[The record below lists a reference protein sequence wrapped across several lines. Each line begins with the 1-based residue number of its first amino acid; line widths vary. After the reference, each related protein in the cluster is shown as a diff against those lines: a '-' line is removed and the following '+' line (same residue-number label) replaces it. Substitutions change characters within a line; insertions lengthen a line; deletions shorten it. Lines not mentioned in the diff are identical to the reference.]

1 MTQTGQRDDAVHDG
15 EAGSSTA
22 GATGVSRSSKLRGP
36 GDLTIAELMRVQ
48 DAEQPRSM
56 WARLFGANPV
66 AADSEQLFARAL
78 GERAVGELLS
88 QLGKEWTVL
97 HSVPVGGDGARFDH
111 LVVGPAGVFTITT
124 RNHPGL
130 DVVVSGQTVLVA
142 GTKVAHIR
150 AAEHDLGR
158 AERLLGAA
166 LGESIAVCGLLVF
179 VAPESLTL
187 RNVPRDV
194 QVLESSELLPWL
206 EVQPDVFD
214 VAELERIV
222 RTAESPAVWG
232 APEEVGADSEHD
244 ELATLVRL
252 VERSRM
258 LRQLWFGAATIL
270 IVVTATALAT
280 LVVIGAAPNSSR

>member
-1 MTQTGQRDDAVHDG
+1 
-15 EAGSSTA
+15 
-22 GATGVSRSSKLRGP
+22 
-36 GDLTIAELMRVQ
+36 
-48 DAEQPRSM
+48 
-56 WARLFGANPV
+56 
-66 AADSEQLFARAL
+66 
-78 GERAVGELLS
+78 
-88 QLGKEWTVL
+88 
-97 HSVPVGGDGARFDH
+97 
-111 LVVGPAGVFTITT
+111 
-124 RNHPGL
+124 
-130 DVVVSGQTVLVA
+130 VLVA
-142 GTKVAHIR
+142 GAKVAHIR

-214 VAELERIV
+214 GAELERIV
-222 RTAESPAVWG
+222 RIAESPAVWG
-232 APEEVGADSEHD
+232 APEEVGAGSEHD
-244 ELATLVRL
+244 ELAALVRL

-280 LVVIGAAPNSSR
+280 LVVIGAAPSRTR